1 MRDKNYMFQ
10 VRSELHYSIFELFK
24 KEGIEI
30 PFPQRDIN
38 IKGNSNL
45 NINKRVAVKKGSRN
59 E

>member
-1 MRDKNYMFQ
+1 MFQ

-30 PFPQRDIN
+30 PFPQRDLN
-38 IKGNSNL
+38 IKENSNL
-45 NINKRVAVKKGSRN
+45 NVNKRLVVKKVGKN

>member
-1 MRDKNYMFQ
+1 
-10 VRSELHYSIFELFK
+10 VRSEIHYSIFELFK

-38 IKGNSNL
+38 IRGSSSLKTNGRIS
-45 NINKRVAVKKGSRN
+45 VKKGGAI